1 MALQFG
7 RSRLPELL
15 HRKGM
20 YPVDLASLT
29 GVSESLIS
37 QVINGKS
44 KFSVLTAKR
53 VADILGCK
61 VDDLWEWIDDGI
73 R

>member
-20 YPVDLASLT
+20 YPVDLAAAL
-29 GVSESLIS
+29 GVTESLIS
-37 QVINGKS
+37 QVIKGKAR
-44 KFSVLTAKR
+44 FSIITAKN
-53 VADILGCK
+53 AAFILGCK
-61 VDDLWEWIDDGI
+61 IDDLWEWIDDGI